1 MSTSY
6 SEKEKFRVVMRMKKL
21 LQNLY
26 SQLRNAAANFFFF
39 YQAVDM
45 VANCIRDRFQQKD
58 YIETLQT
65 MENLLLKAL
74 HDEDFGLQLQ

>member
-1 MSTSY
+1 
-6 SEKEKFRVVMRMKKL
+6 MRMKKL
-21 LQNLY
+21 LENLY
-26 SQLRNAAANFFFF
+26 SQLRNAAANFFF